1 MPKSTR
7 CPWPTGKAVMLL
19 FTCQTGSEILLVT
32 KPKRLREL
40 TWRFLQ
46 NK

>member
-1 MPKSTR
+1 MPKPTR